1 MLASADHTVFE
12 FSAFVSDNIFDALTL
27 KFDCGVEVVA
37 DHLIIEEVT
46 DGTVQKL
53 VRTAYF
59 NDIID

>member
-1 MLASADHTVFE
+1 MFE

-46 DGTVQKL
+46 NGTVQKL

>member
-1 MLASADHTVFE
+1 MFE

-27 KFDCGVEVVA
+27 KFDCGIKVVA

-46 DGTVQKL
+46 NGTVQKL

-59 NDIID
+59 YDIID